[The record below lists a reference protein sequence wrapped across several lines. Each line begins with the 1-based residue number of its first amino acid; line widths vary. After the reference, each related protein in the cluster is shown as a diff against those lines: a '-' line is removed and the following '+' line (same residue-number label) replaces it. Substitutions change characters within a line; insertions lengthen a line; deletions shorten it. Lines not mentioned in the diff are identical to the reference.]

1 MISSLRSRSRCYV
14 SGLVRWDD
22 WEYVLEKVQ
31 CCAENDPFHT
41 VLVSLSQGLPHSL
54 LLRCFASD
62 ADPCATAIGTRRVL
76 LYLSKLNAFRGD
88 VVSSIGKVEQAP
100 ECSVWVWLG
109 DLEER
114 EIGRIGG
121 WKGELVY
128 RGNDTRVCDGPF
140 EIPRGLASDDARGR
154 GAGVARVRC
163 GCFALVLA
171 GRE

>member
-1 MISSLRSRSRCYV
+1 M
-14 SGLVRWDD
+14 
-22 WEYVLEKVQ
+22 EYVLEKVQ

-62 ADPCATAIGTRRVL
+62 ADPCASAIGTRRIL
-76 LYLSKLNAFRGD
+76 LYLSKLDPLRGY
-88 VVSSIGKVEQAP
+88 VMPSIGKVEHAP
-100 ECSVWVWLG
+100 ECGVWVWLG

-114 EIGRIGG
+114 EIWRIGG

-128 RGNDTRVCDGPF
+128 RGNDTRVRNGPF
-140 EIPRGLASDDARGR
+140 EVPRSLASDDARGR
-154 GAGVARVRC
+154 RAGVTRVRC
-163 GCFALVLA
+163 RCFALILA